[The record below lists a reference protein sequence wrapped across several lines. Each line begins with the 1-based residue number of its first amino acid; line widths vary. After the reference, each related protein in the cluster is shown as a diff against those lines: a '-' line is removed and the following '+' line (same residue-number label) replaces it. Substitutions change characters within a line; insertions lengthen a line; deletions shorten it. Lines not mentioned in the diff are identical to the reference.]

1 MKFMFINIKNKKI
14 KDFFP
19 TEKNKITNLP
29 IKKREIAKD
38 LNTHLNTLE
47 CPTLQLMM
55 VYSRANTVL
64 DCAHG

>member
-1 MKFMFINIKNKKI
+1 MNIKKS
-14 KDFFP
+14 
-19 TEKNKITNLP
+19 KITDLP
-29 IKKREIAKD
+29 IEKQRIAKN

-55 VYSRANTVL
+55 VCNLVNIVL